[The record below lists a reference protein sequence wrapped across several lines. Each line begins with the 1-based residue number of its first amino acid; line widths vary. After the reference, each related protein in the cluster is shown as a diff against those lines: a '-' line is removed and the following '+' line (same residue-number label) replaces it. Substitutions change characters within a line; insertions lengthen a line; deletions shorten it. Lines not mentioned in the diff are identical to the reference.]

1 MNSKRKFKELT
12 IRDNFMFAAVMM
24 QKDNCKQFLEMLL
37 GIKIERIVISYEKT
51 LIYNPNYKGIRMDVY
66 AKDEKNTRYDIE
78 MQIANKEL
86 GKRTRYYHSQM
97 DMDILASGHDY
108 KRLPSAYVIFIC
120 NFDPFGKEKYCYS
133 FENRCMQDFS
143 LSMGDESRSIFLST
157 VGKDSENIPAELKA
171 FLDFVKTDTSE
182 NNTKTDDA
190 YVKGLQQS
198 IRSVKESKEMERSF
212 MTLEELQEWAK
223 IELSRE
229 YVLELLESLGMISEA
244 LEKRIMSEEE
254 LEVLKVM
261 VKAAAKAESLQ
272 QFEELI
278 SEL

>member
-1 MNSKRKFKELT
+1 
-12 IRDNFMFAAVMM
+12 MFAAVMM

-133 FENRCMQDFS
+133 FENRCM
-143 LSMGDESRSIFLST
+143 LM
-157 VGKDSENIPAELKA
+157 
-171 FLDFVKTDTSE
+171 
-182 NNTKTDDA
+182 
-190 YVKGLQQS
+190 
-198 IRSVKESKEMERSF
+198 
-212 MTLEELQEWAK
+212 
-223 IELSRE
+223 
-229 YVLELLESLGMISEA
+229 
-244 LEKRIMSEEE
+244 
-254 LEVLKVM
+254 LKVYN
-261 VKAAAKAESLQ
+261 SL
-272 QFEELI
+272 FVV
-278 SEL
+278 

>member
-1 MNSKRKFKELT
+1 
-12 IRDNFMFAAVMM
+12 MFAAVMM

-278 SEL
+278 SKS

>member
-1 MNSKRKFKELT
+1 M
-12 IRDNFMFAAVMM
+12 
-24 QKDNCKQFLEMLL
+24 
-37 GIKIERIVISYEKT
+37 
-51 LIYNPNYKGIRMDVY
+51 
-66 AKDEKNTRYDIE
+66 
-78 MQIANKEL
+78 
-86 GKRTRYYHSQM
+86 
-97 DMDILASGHDY
+97 
-108 KRLPSAYVIFIC
+108 
-120 NFDPFGKEKYCYS
+120 
-133 FENRCMQDFS
+133 
-143 LSMGDESRSIFLST
+143 
-157 VGKDSENIPAELKA
+157 
-171 FLDFVKTDTSE
+171 
-182 NNTKTDDA
+182 KTDDA